1 MNKDQEPPKGLVF
14 DELWTD
20 DGEPV
25 SKLTITK
32 FFANFVDECEKE
44 PPKAPL
50 WMSDKI
56 KVKRPPPEFV

>member
-1 MNKDQEPPKGLVF
+1 VF

-25 SKLTITK
+25 SKHTITK

-56 KVKRPPPEFV
+56 KVKRPPPVFV